1 VLARN
6 GTINFSDLRYVGRSN
21 LLSVVEAC
29 LQNIANTKQIIR
41 IEIAVHT
48 RWEAAKMAPR
58 LSPALAQLY
67 DQAKQKGNANR
78 ATLAAVARNLVAYL
92 MAIDRRQGG
101 FLVVEKDRAVA

>member
-1 VLARN
+1 MLARN

-78 ATLAAVARNLVAYL
+78 ATLAVARNLVAYL
-92 MAIDRRQGG
+92 MPIDRRQGG
-101 FLVVEKDRAVA
+101 FLVVEREDRALA